1 MACAHSYNRWIH
13 SCCFLPSNGHFRP
26 CVLYRSVCCAHHLR
40 SLIVRSYSLF
50 WDSIRY
56 FMSSGQSCS
65 GAMSKRNLNIV
76 RLSVCP
82 SEKNIGKI
90 LTSKVRYYTR
100 FNSKK
105 YHILPHFWSKLCIL
119 PFWIHKRVSYYLMFH
134 ILLYCVICLTSWISY
149 WIHDILPMKYLT
161 WQMFNS
167 YFCNILHI
175 MYSISYFTDFLLWEI
190 LTSSVSYT
198 CSFQTF
204 CMDSY
209 NFQPAQIWPCFRIPY
224 FYDIIFLLY
233 CWHDLTFR

>member
-1 MACAHSYNRWIH
+1 M
-13 SCCFLPSNGHFRP
+13 F
-26 CVLYRSVCCAHHLR
+26 CVLLYYV
-40 SLIVRSYSLF
+40 IY
-50 WDSIRY
+50 
-56 FMSSGQSCS
+56 
-65 GAMSKRNLNIV
+65 
-76 RLSVCP
+76 
-82 SEKNIGKI
+82 
-90 LTSKVRYYTR
+90 LTY
-100 FNSKK
+100 
-105 YHILPHFWSKLCIL
+105 
-119 PFWIHKRVSYYLMFH
+119 
-134 ILLYCVICLTSWISY
+134 WISY

-175 MYSISYFTDFLLWEI
+175 MYSISYFSKFLLWEI

-233 CWHDLTFR
+233 CWHDLTFRWSILLQWYHFLTIGMAWSYFLVTELRLLTTCWQFLTLSWINSYLYKTPFLLGKCVFDASIVRHSGTLLIAMARNPLHNVLDRWTWHWQLPKRYPLP